1 MRIKRVTFLLIV
13 MLLLAVPISTAFA
26 ASPFDTTVGQNETVN
41 NDVIVFDGDLMLE
54 EGSVV
59 NGDVIV
65 FNGDVETSGTIN
77 GDLVIFNGDLNAAG
91 AASVNGDC
99 VLLNGSVEDGSAGGI
114 SCTNIEGSAISG
126 WIKGI
131 PPIAADPKAVP
142 DVPDVPA
149 VPDPPAVSEIPSVP
163 DLPETADIAPH
174 TRGSNAGVDF
184 LGVISSTLL
193 LGLLAFAAG
202 SVFPNHLQQ
211 VKATARKKPFA
222 SGVVGVLTS
231 IAVPALA
238 ALLAVVS
245 AVLTLI
251 CIGLLGFPIV
261 LLMLLGLAAGAV
273 FGWIAIGTWVG
284 DKLFRNGKRS
294 LAMKA
299 ALGTMILTAGLGL
312 LGMML
317 PFVEGII
324 AFVAGAIG
332 LGAVALTQFGRKQ
345 YPPLGET
352 ITYSEDPIKVANVLE
367 TLPVTEDEPPLKG

>member
-1 MRIKRVTFLLIV
+1 MKTKQVTLLIIV
-13 MLLLAVPISTAFA
+13 ILFLAVPISTAFA
-26 ASPFDTTVGQNETVN
+26 APLLDTTVGENETVN

-65 FNGDVETSGTIN
+65 FNGDVETAGTIN
-77 GDLVIFNGDLNAAG
+77 GDLVIFNGDLNAVE
-91 AASVNGDC
+91 AAAVNGDC
-99 VLLNGSVEDGSAGGI
+99 VLLNGSVEDDSAGGI

-126 WIKGI
+126 WIEGI
-131 PPIAADPKAVP
+131 PPIAVNPKAVP

-149 VPDPPAVSEIPSVP
+149 IPDLPAVSEPPSVP
-163 DLPETADIAPH
+163 DLPEGVDIPSH
-174 TRGSNAGVDF
+174 TRDSNAGVDF

-193 LGLLAFAAG
+193 LGLLAFGAG

-211 VKATARKKPFA
+211 VKATAKKKPFA

-299 ALGTMILTAGLGL
+299 ALGTMVLTMALGL

-317 PFVEGII
+317 PFVEGVIVFI
-324 AFVAGAIG
+324 AGAIG

-345 YPPLGET
+345 YPPREEAVE
-352 ITYSEDPIKVANVLE
+352 YSEDPIKVANVLE
-367 TLPVTEDEPPLKG
+367 TLPVEEDNPPLKG